1 MAPGTKKRGYETLR
15 DMLLSLGV
23 ILAGVLLFVALQPKN
38 HQNPIPAVD
47 WKPQVDILRNSAKY
61 PVVIPDPVPAG
72 WEINYARI
80 GNAGA
85 TELHLGLVRDRKRF
99 AQLDETDQ
107 PNPGF
112 FTDGKVPPIGSG
124 TVTVNGVAYEVR
136 RSGSG
141 SGAHAALVRSLPG
154 GATLTL
160 SDGGTD
166 SGATYDD
173 LVALAGS
180 LRDQPVRSAGS

>member
-1 MAPGTKKRGYETLR
+1 VASGTKKRGYETIR

-23 ILAGVLLFVALQPKN
+23 ILAGVLVFVALQPKN

-72 WEINYARI
+72 WEVNYARI
-80 GNAGA
+80 GNTGA
-85 TELHLGLVRDRKRF
+85 TELHLGLVKDRKRF

-107 PNPGF
+107 PSPRF
-112 FTDGKVPPIGSG
+112 FSDGNVPPTAAG
-124 TVTVNGVAYEVR
+124 TVTINGVSYEVR
-136 RSGSG
+136 RNGTGSD
-141 SGAHAALVRSLPG
+141 AHAALVRSLSG

-160 SDGGTD
+160 SDGGTE
-166 SGATYDD
+166 SGASYDE

-180 LRDQPVRSAGS
+180 LRDQPVLSAGG